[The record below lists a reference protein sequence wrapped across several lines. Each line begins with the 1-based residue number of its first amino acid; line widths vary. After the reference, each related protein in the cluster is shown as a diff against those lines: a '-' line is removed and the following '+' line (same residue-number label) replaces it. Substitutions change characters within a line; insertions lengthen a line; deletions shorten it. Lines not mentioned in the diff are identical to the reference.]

1 MDYEPD
7 EIEAEEEAE
16 LDAELYE
23 DDEDIDD
30 ADDHRFG
37 RISHSPLLL
46 QLAHWLACVGFTSFF
61 TGVFILRTY
70 TFLQDPELHLGNIH
84 IEFAMD
90 ESDHEQQGEERHEG
104 RHNRGSVPAFF
115 LLLTAA
121 VAVA

>member
-37 RISHSPLLL
+37 RISLPPLLYNWHIGL
-46 QLAHWLACVGFTSFF
+46 HALDLLLLLLVP
-61 TGVFILRTY
+61 FILRTH
-70 TFLQDPELHLGNIH
+70 TFFKTRNCI
-84 IEFAMD
+84 
-90 ESDHEQQGEERHEG
+90 
-104 RHNRGSVPAFF
+104 
-115 LLLTAA
+115 
-121 VAVA
+121 

>member
-37 RISHSPLLL
+37 RISHSPLLYNW
-46 QLAHWLACVGFTSFF
+46 HIG
-61 TGVFILRTY
+61 
-70 TFLQDPELHLGNIH
+70 LHAL
-84 IEFAMD
+84 D
-90 ESDHEQQGEERHEG
+90 
-104 RHNRGSVPAFF
+104 
-115 LLLTAA
+115 LLLLLL
-121 VAVA
+121 VFLF